1 MTWRPNFPGGKR
13 FAFTIIDD
21 TDVATVDN
29 VQPLYDLLH
38 RLGFRTT
45 KTVWPLRWDEGW
57 SAFAGSETLDDAHYV
72 EFVRTLQAQGF
83 EIASHG
89 ARMESSNRQQTENGL
104 ARMQEVLGAVPRVY
118 ANHSFNQ
125 ENVYWGPERVDI
137 SLLRALYRRMMGAR
151 GRGHFLGGVEGSA
164 YWWGDLCR
172 SHHEYVRNLTYT
184 HVNVLDINPTMP
196 YRDPRRPLV
205 NWWFSAVDA
214 DNVEVFVERFNA
226 AAIDKLEQA
235 GGVCIV
241 ATHLG
246 KQFVRDGVVDPRV
259 QRILED
265 IASRDGWLVPVG
277 ELLDCLRAQRRGA
290 AEIPPHEWRMMQWRW
305 AMDFAW
311 ATLRDRFSRRASPN

>member
-1 MTWRPNFPGGKR
+1 MSWRPAFPDGKR

-21 TDVATVDN
+21 TDVATVEN

-45 KTVWPLRWDEGW
+45 KTVWPLRWEEGW
-57 SAFAGSETLDDAHYV
+57 SAFAGSETLEDPHYL
-72 EFVRTLQAQGF
+72 EFVRTLQSRGF

-89 ARMESSNRQQTENGL
+89 ARMESSDRDRTLEGLSRMEQQ
-104 ARMQEVLGAVPRVY
+104 LGAIPRVY
-118 ANHSFNQ
+118 ANHSFNR
-125 ENVYWGPERVDI
+125 ENLYWGPERVDI
-137 SLLRALYRRMMGAR
+137 PVLRVLYRWMMGSK

-172 SHHEYVRNLTYT
+172 THHEYVRNLTYT
-184 HVNVLDINPTMP
+184 HVNVLDMNPTMP
-196 YRDPRRPLV
+196 YRDPGRPLV

-214 DNVEVFVERFNA
+214 DNVEVFVERFNSS
-226 AAIDKLEQA
+226 AIDTLERS

-246 KQFVRDGVVDPRV
+246 KQFVRDGAVDPRV

-277 ELLDCLRAQRRGA
+277 ELLDCLRAQRGGN
-290 AEIPPHEWRMMQWRW
+290 AEIPRREWRAMQWRW
-305 AMDFAW
+305 ALDFAW
-311 ATLRDRFSRRASPN
+311 NAARSRIRRAGTR